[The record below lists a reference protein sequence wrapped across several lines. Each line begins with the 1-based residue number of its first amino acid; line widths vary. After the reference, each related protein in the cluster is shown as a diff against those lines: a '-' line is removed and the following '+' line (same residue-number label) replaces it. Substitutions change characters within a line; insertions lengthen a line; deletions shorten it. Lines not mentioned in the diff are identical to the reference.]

1 LSLAMVALANAQRD
15 ARGDGAATTIT
26 QPARAGEE
34 PLVDARLAYVA
45 TFGGGGLAFAT
56 ILYFILYRLMARAKL
71 KFEQQMAAAI

>member
-1 LSLAMVALANAQRD
+1 M
-15 ARGDGAATTIT
+15 
-26 QPARAGEE
+26 PARAGEE